1 MVPPARLSTPTT
13 APVMDAALQQ
23 VALTVVPEARARIT
37 MPPTTSR
44 ARGEAAHKFRAA
56 IAFCLDVVDETK
68 HRYLLIPSLTL
79 REKCENCDAILWKEE
94 KSNDVSP
101 CCNKGKYKIKS
112 VQWLD
117 MFDMQVAHGQ
127 YGQHAGASRCDRLQ
141 FRHDVDAYIR
151 LFYSPEFLDAS
162 RKINLLFS
170 FTSVGVTE
178 VPLTA
183 GPPSFKIRGQMV
195 HNLGSYRPKDALPPS
210 FAQVYVLDST
220 NQDDVR
226 SARASNMAFSNAQKQ
241 VIKFIQA
248 FMLRHNHFCKT

>member
-1 MVPPARLSTPTT
+1 MGGARVTIP
-13 APVMDAALQQ
+13 M
-23 VALTVVPEARARIT
+23 ARA
-37 MPPTTSR
+37 
-44 ARGEAAHKFRAA
+44 EAMRPSM
-56 IAFCLDVVDETK
+56 DVNPGANM
-68 HRYLLIPSLTL
+68 HQ
-79 REKCENCDAILWKEE
+79 
-94 KSNDVSP
+94 
-101 CCNKGKYKIKS
+101 S

-141 FRHDVDAYIR
+141 FHHDEV
-151 LFYSPEFLDAS
+151 S
-162 RKINLLFS
+162 RVLVCEVNAQSRINLLFS

-226 SARASNMAFSNAQKQ
+226 SVRASNMAFNNAQKQ
-241 VIKFIQA
+241 VIKFVQA

>member
-1 MVPPARLSTPTT
+1 MIPGMVRTREKEKIADMVARHGIRPRAPAPTIPTT
-13 APVMDAALQQ
+13 RHTHNDSSRMPF
-23 VALTVVPEARARIT
+23 ALTR
-37 MPPTTSR
+37 
-44 ARGEAAHKFRAA
+44 
-56 IAFCLDVVDETK
+56 
-68 HRYLLIPSLTL
+68 
-79 REKCENCDAILWKEE
+79 
-94 KSNDVSP
+94 
-101 CCNKGKYKIKS
+101 
-112 VQWLD
+112 
-117 MFDMQVAHGQ
+117 
-127 YGQHAGASRCDRLQ
+127 
-141 FRHDVDAYIR
+141 
-151 LFYSPEFLDAS
+151 
-162 RKINLLFS
+162 INLLFS

>member
-1 MVPPARLSTPTT
+1 MATEARVTPT
-13 APVMDAALQQ
+13 
-23 VALTVVPEARARIT
+23 I
-37 MPPTTSR
+37 SR
-44 ARGEAAHKFRAA
+44 ARREAAHKFRAA
-56 IAFCLDVVDETK
+56 IAFCLGVVDETK

-79 REKCENCDAILWKEE
+79 REKCENCEAILWKEE
-94 KSNDVSP
+94 KSNEVSP
-101 CCNKGKYKIKS
+101 
-112 VQWLD
+112 
-117 MFDMQVAHGQ
+117 FAHGQ

-141 FRHDVDAYIR
+141 FHHDEV
-151 LFYSPEFLDAS
+151 S
-162 RKINLLFS
+162 RVLVCEVNAQSRINLLFS

-226 SARASNMAFSNAQKQ
+226 SVRASNMAFNNAQKQ
-241 VIKFIQA
+241 VIKFVQA

>member
-1 MVPPARLSTPTT
+1 
-13 APVMDAALQQ
+13 
-23 VALTVVPEARARIT
+23 

-68 HRYLLIPSLTL
+68 HR
-79 REKCENCDAILWKEE
+79 
-94 KSNDVSP
+94 
-101 CCNKGKYKIKS
+101 
-112 VQWLD
+112 
-117 MFDMQVAHGQ
+117 
-127 YGQHAGASRCDRLQ
+127 
-141 FRHDVDAYIR
+141 
-151 LFYSPEFLDAS
+151 
-162 RKINLLFS
+162 INLLFS